1 VIARRDNARLLEN
14 FWEHVNIY
22 RKLGFDPLRWIPTCS
37 NEVDIHVLK
46 AALAEVKHSHIK
58 ITPSWYDS
66 FYYIEGKIPELTR
79 RVYSFANPVMDKE
92 VELKRALAVFRIH
105 TGSGEHAPLLS
116 QALENFFKM
125 FNSKVSVTS
134 ISAVLTE
141 HKDAEFGML
150 DYIQLHRG
158 DKIGYMPA
166 VTSVTQVTDITKEPD
181 ADLHSNIAMTSAIEL
196 LNLLGCDMKSS
207 PSSKLFPIYDAPSEE
222 MLDKIRSNL
231 DAFTS
236 RYNLALEDYSSL
248 KLGKLFY
255 GTSAV
260 STTTKELP
268 TKYDQVEE
276 GMEII
281 VTNKFGGLSELG
293 LYTLASMDSENI
305 AKYEQQQQQN
315 AAAGSGGGGI
325 SFANITQAKDEALK
339 NLSEPHFALGKIIAK
354 YCPDFGTAYDKQVH
368 ITAVYPVGW
377 QGIFALGKLAELA
390 NAQLMINELPVRNED
405 IAKFA
410 TDKFLIENATASL
423 NGCHIIIATKDVANL
438 ITEELSKHNFAPYR
452 IGLVEKKGS
461 SSVSFATDVSQY
473 VASKV
478 KLARLVGIPPQH
490 DTTTTTT
497 AAPPSPP
504 GAPPPPPPPSPTSS
518 EGSAVS

>member
-1 VIARRDNARLLEN
+1 MIARGDNARLSEN

-22 RKLGFDPLRWIPTCS
+22 RKLGFDPLRWIPSCS

-46 AALAEVKHSHIK
+46 AALAEVKHSRIK
-58 ITPSWYDS
+58 VSPSWFDS
-66 FYYIEGKIPELTR
+66 FYHIDGKIPELTR

-105 TGSGEHAPLLS
+105 TGSGEHVPLLS

-134 ISAVLTE
+134 ASAVLTE

-166 VTSVTQVTDITKEPD
+166 VTSVTQVTDVSKAPD

-260 STTTKELP
+260 ATTTKELP
-268 TKYDQVEE
+268 TKYDHVEE

-281 VTNKFGGLSELG
+281 ITNKFGGLSELG
-293 LYTLASMDSENI
+293 LYTLACMDSENI
-305 AKYEQQQQQN
+305 AKYEQQQN
-315 AAAGSGGGGI
+315 AAGGGGGI
-325 SFANITQAKDEALK
+325 SFAHITQAKDEALK

-354 YCPDFGTAYDKQVH
+354 YCPDFGTTYDKQVH
-368 ITAVYPVGW
+368 ITAVYPVGS
-377 QGIFALGKLAELA
+377 QGIFALGTLAELA
-390 NAQLMINELPVRNED
+390 NAQLTINELPVRNEE

-438 ITEELSKHNFAPYR
+438 ITEELSKHNFAPQR
-452 IGLVEKKGS
+452 IGLVEKRGS
-461 SSVSFATDVSQY
+461 SLVTFAIDVSQF

-490 DTTTTTT
+490 DTTTS
-497 AAPPSPP
+497 APPSSP
-504 GAPPPPPPPSPTSS
+504 GAPPPPPPPSSPTSS

>member
-1 VIARRDNARLLEN
+1 VIARRDNVRLSEN
-14 FWEHVNIY
+14 FWERINLY
-22 RKLGFDPLRWIPTCS
+22 RKLGFDPLRWISSCS
-37 NEVDIHVLK
+37 NEADIHILR

-58 ITPSWYDS
+58 VSPSWFDS
-66 FYYIEGKIPELTR
+66 FYHIDGKIPELTR
-79 RVYSFANPVMDKE
+79 RVYSLANPVIDKE

-116 QALENFFKM
+116 RALENFFKI
-125 FNSKVSVTS
+125 FKSKVSVAS
-134 ISAVLTE
+134 ASAVLTE
-141 HKDAEFGML
+141 HKDAEFGMF
-150 DYIQLHRG
+150 DYIQIHRG

-166 VTSVTQVTDITKEPD
+166 VTSVTQVTDVTKEPD

-260 STTTKELP
+260 ATTTKDLP
-268 TKYDQVEE
+268 TRYDQIEE

-281 VTNKFGGLSELG
+281 ITNKFGGLSTVG
-293 LYTLASMDSENI
+293 LYTLACMDSEKT
-305 AKYEQQQQQN
+305 AKYEQN
-315 AAAGSGGGGI
+315 GGI
-325 SFANITQAKDEALK
+325 SFASITQAKDEALK

-354 YCPDFGTAYDKQVH
+354 YCPDFGTTYDKQMH
-368 ITAVYPVGW
+368 ITAVHPVGP
-377 QGIFALGKLAELA
+377 QGVFALRTLAELA
-390 NAQLMINELPVRNED
+390 NVQLRINEELPIRDEE
-405 IAKFA
+405 IARFV
-410 TDKFLIENATASL
+410 TREFLVENATASL
-423 NGCHIIIATKDVANL
+423 NGCHIIVATRDVANL
-438 ITEELSKHNFAPYR
+438 IMEELRKHNFAPER
-452 IGLVEKKGS
+452 IGFVESKGS
-461 SSVSFATDVSQY
+461 WSVNFATDVSQF

-478 KLARLVGIPPQH
+478 KLVQLMTPPQQH
-490 DTTTTTT
+490 SD
-497 AAPPSPP
+497 AAPASPPAPPPSTPPSPP
-504 GAPPPPPPPSPTSS
+504 SPPASS
-518 EGSAVS
+518 DGSALS